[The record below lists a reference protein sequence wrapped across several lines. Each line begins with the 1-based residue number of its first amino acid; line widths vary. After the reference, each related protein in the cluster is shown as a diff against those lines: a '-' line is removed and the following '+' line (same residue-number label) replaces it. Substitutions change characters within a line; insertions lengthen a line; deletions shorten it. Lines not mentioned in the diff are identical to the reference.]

1 MKISVITVSCNSA
14 ATIEDTIKS
23 VAGQTCR
30 DVEYIVVDGG
40 STDGT
45 AEIIKRYEGGI
56 SRWVSEKDGGIYDA
70 MNKGIRMA
78 TGDVV
83 GILNSDDVYAG
94 SNVLA
99 LVAEAFKKGGGC
111 CYSDLTYVSR
121 DLRKVVR
128 YWRSGEYFPRKFRNG
143 WHPPHPSFFVRR
155 EMYDRYGVFNPDFK
169 IAADYEIML
178 RFMERHRMAA
188 AYLPEVTVN
197 MRVGG
202 ESGKSLIN
210 IIRANA
216 EVRRAWLENGLKPPP
231 LIYLRKPL
239 SKLRQLALIG
249 RREK

>member
-1 MKISVITVSCNSA
+1 MKMSVITVSYNSA
-14 ATIEDTIKS
+14 ATIEDTIRS
-23 VAGQTCR
+23 VAGQRCG

-45 AEIIKRYEGGI
+45 PDIIKRYECNI

-70 MNKGIRMA
+70 MNKGIKMS

-94 SNVLA
+94 ADVLA
-99 LVAEAFKKGGGC
+99 MVAEAFGRGDDC
-111 CYSDLTYVSR
+111 CYSDLAYVSR
-121 DLRKVVR
+121 DMKNVVR
-128 YWRSGEYFPRKFRNG
+128 RWKSGEYRPGRFRIG

-155 EMYDRYGVFNPDFK
+155 EIYDRYGMFNRDFR

-178 RFMERHRMAA
+178 RFMERHKIAA
-188 AYLPEVTVN
+188 AYLPEVTVK

-202 ESGKSLIN
+202 ESGKSLMN

-231 LIYLRKPL
+231 LIYIRKPL
-239 SKLRQLALIG
+239 SKLRQLSLIG